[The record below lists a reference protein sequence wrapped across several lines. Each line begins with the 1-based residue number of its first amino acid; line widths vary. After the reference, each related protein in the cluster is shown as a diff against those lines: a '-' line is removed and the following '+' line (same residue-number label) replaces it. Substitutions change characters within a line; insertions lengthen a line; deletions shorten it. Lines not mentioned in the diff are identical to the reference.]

1 MDRDQL
7 DQLVNKAV
15 KEEGNNKIEIEN
27 GKCVLTLDIG
37 SKIYKVK
44 A

>member
-1 MDRDQL
+1 MDKNQL
-7 DQLVNKAV
+7 EELVDKAV
-15 KEEGNNKIEIEN
+15 NLEGNNKIEIEN

-37 SKIYKVK
+37 GKIYKIK

>member
-15 KEEGNNKIEIEN
+15 NGEGNNKIGIEN

-37 SKIYKVK
+37 GKIYKVR